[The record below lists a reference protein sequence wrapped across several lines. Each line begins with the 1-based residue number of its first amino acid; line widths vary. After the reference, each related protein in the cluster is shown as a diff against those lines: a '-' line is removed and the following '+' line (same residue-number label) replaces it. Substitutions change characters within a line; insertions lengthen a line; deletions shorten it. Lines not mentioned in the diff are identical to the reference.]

1 MLKRRFPALK
11 YDLRLKLS
19 NTLRVI
25 VATVVLHNIAVTLNE
40 DEPSDDDK
48 QLQQYVAEK
57 RLQLLCDTDAVQA
70 PAADIDA
77 HTAAAAG
84 NQQAATAVRK
94 ALIDMHFA

>member
-11 YDLRLKLS
+11 YGLHLKLP
-19 NTLRVI
+19 NTLLVI
-25 VATVVLHNIAVTLNE
+25 VAIVLLQNIAVTLGE
-40 DEPSDDDK
+40 DEPEDDDK

-57 RLQLLCDTDAVQA
+57 RLQLLSHTDGQS

-77 HTAAAAG
+77 HTAAAG
-84 NQQAATAVRK
+84 NQPAATGMRR